1 MKLNY
6 KQVSDEGQPMV
17 ILHGVFG
24 SLDNWATIS
33 KSIADA
39 GYAVY
44 LVDCRNHGRS
54 PHADEFTYS
63 AMAADLHEF
72 IQDHQLHNPVLVGH
86 SMGGKTVM
94 HYAME
99 YPGTYDKLAII
110 DIGPKDYPIHHQSI
124 LEGLN
129 AIPLAELESRQDA
142 DEVFSA
148 YEPIGAVRQ
157 FLLKNLYRTEN
168 DSFAW
173 RFNLPVLTSSI
184 ANVGIATPHLRTV
197 EEPTLFMR
205 GGNSGYVK
213 DSDWEYIKK
222 LFANAEL
229 STIPRAGHWVHAEQP
244 KMFVEVLVKFLSAN

>member
-6 KQVSDEGQPMV
+6 KQVSDTGQPMI

-44 LVDCRNHGRS
+44 LVDGRNHGRS
-54 PHADEFTYS
+54 SHDDEFTYP

-72 IQDHQLHNPVLVGH
+72 IQDHGLTNPVIVGH

-94 HYAME
+94 QYAME

-110 DIGPKDYPIHHQSI
+110 DIGPKAYPLHHESI
-124 LEGLN
+124 LDGLN
-129 AIPLAELESRQDA
+129 AIPLAELKNRQQA
-142 DEVFSA
+142 DDVFSA

-157 FLLKNLYRTEN
+157 FLLKNLYRTDDEGF
-168 DSFAW
+168 DW
-173 RFNLPVLTSSI
+173 RFNLPVLTRSI
-184 ANVGIATPHLRTV
+184 ANVGVDIPYLRIV

-205 GGNSGYVK
+205 GANSGYVK
-213 DSDWEYIKK
+213 DKDWKNIKE

-244 KMFVEVLVKFLSAN
+244 KMFVEVLVKFLSEH